1 MSKKTTEYD
10 PDGSW
15 IWLDTAERKNN
26 RRVFF
31 RREFMLPEST
41 DFIRLEVS
49 AQPFYHVYLNGE
61 HVGYGPAAATHS
73 NCYIDSYDVTQYL
86 STGINTLALVVM
98 DQKMPNWHSHP
109 YPPQLWCRLNI
120 NNEPALTSG
129 PDWKVY
135 CAECSDLNQPCCH
148 YGMDKVEKL
157 DLVREP
163 VDWMLNGF
171 DDSLWEPARVT
182 ARFGDSVPVPSF
194 ADTVP
199 YLWMESDAFESVR
212 SGTYS
217 CNSALAFYSYENF
230 AQVTPGNYAAEA
242 YAYSPADAEVRMD
255 ISSDDPFAVF
265 CNDNPV
271 ASNGRTRRLDQFEQP
286 HSPRTGDEVLMS
298 VTIHLNQGW
307 NRFLCFQEISED
319 PMGMMLLF
327 PDTPRDGLIF
337 RREPDM
343 EALSGWKLFGPLR
356 TPLLFS
362 SPSFSMENRR
372 DTVGFLPLD
381 DHIND
386 ASAYLGNCEFT
397 VRRTGGIT
405 GLREGEFA
413 VYDLGEFRYGFP
425 ILDIGGSE
433 GDVVDIT
440 CGLRMSGDAVRSIGP
455 LGRMTDT
462 LILRDGNNSWI
473 RLVPRGARY
482 AMISVRKAAGAV
494 TPILRFSSI
503 SSELGSGSE
512 FISSDEVCNQI
523 WELAKSSLRQC
534 ANRNIIDDPC
544 GRRCQTLPEA
554 YCYSRTLNFLF
565 GGQKI
570 TDRALREFADA
581 QLENGMIMKIV
592 PSGVYS
598 YSPDTALLWVL
609 WLEDHWIH
617 TGSQAMLEEMVP
629 YLDRLLAFFRN
640 IPPAGDVLLPSG
652 RAGHCAFLNER
663 RTLAE
668 RGAFIPLN
676 ALYYRALMAAARL
689 YGALNQ
695 DPRELCLETAA
706 RLKADIE
713 HLARDPE
720 TGVYADYFDG
730 ERSSE
735 CSFRTNIMVL
745 NSGLVTDI
753 AEARQILERYSASDM
768 LLHEI
773 ASPFFTFVL
782 ETLASFGRQDL
793 AFNALRSGYRFN
805 RERMD
810 VYEYGYNPHV
820 FNIAAADFLIR
831 EVLGIRAS
839 APGFTQ
845 IYFNPACSLLTEAKC
860 RIPAGKGKI
869 SVEWKV
875 EGHNI
880 HAKIDSGSTL
890 DVLPIIPPKF
900 GATFELGNY
909 VNLLD
914 PNS

>member
-1 MSKKTTEYD
+1 MSEKTTEHG

-15 IWLDTAERKNN
+15 IWLDTADRRNN

-31 RREFMLPEST
+31 RREFMLPESP
-41 DFIRLEVS
+41 DFIKLEVS
-49 AQPFYHVYLNGE
+49 ALPFYHVYLNGE

-86 STGINTLALVVM
+86 SPGINTLALVVM

-109 YPPQLWCRLNI
+109 YPPRLWCRLFI
-120 NNEPALTSG
+120 NGEAAITSG
-129 PDWKVY
+129 PDWKVLP
-135 CAECSDLNQPCCH
+135 ADCSDLCQPFCH
-148 YGMDKVEKL
+148 YGMDKVEKI
-157 DLVREP
+157 DLEREP
-163 VDWMLNGF
+163 VNWMLNGF
-171 DDSLWEPARVT
+171 DDSRWQRA
-182 ARFGDSVPVPSF
+182 SVHAAFHASSPKPSF
-194 ADTVP
+194 ANTAP
-199 YLWMESDAFESVR
+199 YMWMESDAFESVR

-217 CNSALAFYSYENF
+217 GNFASAFYSYENF
-230 AQVTPGNYAAEA
+230 DQLTPGNYAAEA
-242 YAYSPADAEVRMD
+242 FAYSPVDADVRMD
-255 ISSDDPFAVF
+255 ISSDDPFIVF

-271 ASNGRTRRLDQFEQP
+271 ASGSRSRRLDEFEQP
-286 HSPRTGDEVLMS
+286 HSPRTGDDVLVS
-298 VTIHLNQGW
+298 VTIRLNQGW
-307 NRFLCFQEISED
+307 NRFLCFQEAAED
-319 PMGMMLLF
+319 SMGMMLLF
-327 PDTPRDGLIF
+327 PGTQKDALVF

-343 EALSGWKLFGPLR
+343 ESLSGWKLFGPLR
-356 TPLLFS
+356 TPLSFS

-372 DTVGFLPLD
+372 DTVGFLPLE

-386 ASAYLGNCEFT
+386 ISAYLANCDFT

-425 ILDIGGSE
+425 ILDIGGNA

-440 CGLRMSGDAVRSIGP
+440 CGLRMAGEAVQSIGP

-462 LILRDGNNSWI
+462 LILRGGNNSWI

-482 AMISVRKAAGAV
+482 VMISVRKAAGAV
-494 TPILRFSSI
+494 TPILRFSSVA
-503 SSELGSGSE
+503 SELGAGSE
-512 FISSDEVCNQI
+512 FISSDETCNQI
-523 WELAKSSLRQC
+523 WSLAVNSLRQC

-544 GRRCQTLPEA
+544 GRRCQALPEA

-570 TDRALREFADA
+570 TERALREFADA

-598 YSPDTALLWVL
+598 YSPDTALLWIL

-617 TGSQAMLEEMVP
+617 TGSRAMLEEMVP
-629 YLDRLLAFFRN
+629 YMDRLLAFFRN

-652 RAGHCAFLNER
+652 RAGYCAFLNER
-663 RTLAE
+663 RTLTE

-676 ALYYRALMAAARL
+676 ALYYRVLMAAARL

-695 DPRELCLETAA
+695 DPRDLCLEIAA

-713 HLARDPE
+713 RLARDPE

-730 ERSSE
+730 QRSAE

-745 NSGLVTDI
+745 NSGLVDDTG
-753 AEARQILERYSASDM
+753 EARRILEKFSAPD
-768 LLHEI
+768 LLMHEI
-773 ASPFFTFVL
+773 SSPFFTFVL
-782 ETLASFGRQDL
+782 ETFASFGRQDL
-793 AFNALRSGYRFN
+793 AFAALRSGCRFN

-810 VYEYGYNPHV
+810 IYESGYNPHV
-820 FNIAAADFLIR
+820 FNIIAADFLIR

-845 IYFNPACSLLTEAKC
+845 VYFNPACSLLTEAKC
-860 RIPAGKGKI
+860 RIPAGKGRI
-869 SVEWKV
+869 AVEWKV
-875 EGHNI
+875 DGHNI